1 MKDQKVAQVGM
12 IRNGG
17 TRAQAQSVSRAHTVP
32 PSSASCPLAY
42 AQHSVSITGIIGT
55 CHVLLRQMNKTL
67 HETDATAAPNL

>member
-17 TRAQAQSVSRAHTVP
+17 TRAQAQGVSRAHTVP

-42 AQHSVSITGIIGT
+42 AQHSVSKTGITGT
-55 CHVLLRQMNKTL
+55 CHVLLHQTNKTL